1 MQALKDIDI
10 DHINHIK
17 KVLFAQ
23 LNVLFGQIPRE
34 LDTFLR
40 DKAILTGG
48 AISSLMHDEP
58 PKDYDLYLQDK
69 NDIMNFKQ
77 YVHGMDKEFI
87 QDADEKYVEVQVEG
101 KLVTANATTFKNGLQ
116 VITLA
121 TADSRSTF
129 DFVHCMP
136 WYKISSHKLYI
147 SKKQYNAILNKQLI
161 KNEHPNAYALSTKR
175 IEKYTAKGWSFPK

>member
-1 MQALKDIDI
+1 MSLKEIET
-10 DHINHIK
+10 DHVNQVK

-23 LNVLFGQIPRE
+23 MNILFGGIPSE
-34 LDTFLR
+34 LGGFLR

-48 AISSLMHDEP
+48 AISSLLHNET

-69 NDIMNFKQ
+69 NDIMFFKQ
-77 YVHGMDKEFI
+77 YVTGMNKDFI

-101 KLVTANATTFKNGLQ
+101 KLVTANATTFRNGLQ
-116 VITLA
+116 VITIL
-121 TADSRSTF
+121 TAASRSTF

-136 WYKISSHKLYI
+136 WYKISNHTLYI
-147 SKKQYNAILNKQLI
+147 SKKQYNAILNKHLI

-175 IEKYTAKGWSFPK
+175 IEKYTAKGWRFP